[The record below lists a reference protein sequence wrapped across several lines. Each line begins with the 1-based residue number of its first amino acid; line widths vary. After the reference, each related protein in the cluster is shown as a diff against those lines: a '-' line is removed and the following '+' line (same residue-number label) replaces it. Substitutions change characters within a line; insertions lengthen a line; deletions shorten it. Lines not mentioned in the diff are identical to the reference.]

1 MYVMHPSFWG
11 KLIIYFQSK
20 IKLIE
25 LGCLCNWLN
34 YTQKKKKKKK
44 KKCWVCATHGFHPTL
59 DVIAHLMRLSLKSS
73 CQPCLLT
80 RFDIKCVGHAE
91 VKACFVCLHLLWLD
105 AKHVEG
111 RKEGKD
117 DEIKVGYSAIW
128 CTRRKEEWRGEAP
141 VSETKDSAILEI
153 CCVSERKQKRREN

>member
-34 YTQKKKKKKK
+34 YIQKKKKY
-44 KKCWVCATHGFHPTL
+44 WVCATHGFQPTL
-59 DVIAHLMRLSLKSS
+59 DVIAHLMCLSLKSS

-80 RFDIKCVGHAE
+80 RLDIKCVGDAE

-105 AKHVEG
+105 VKHVEG

-117 DEIKVGYSAIW
+117 EEIKVGYSAIW
-128 CTRRKEEWRGEAP
+128 CTRRKEEWRGRGEVP
-141 VSETKDSAILEI
+141 VSETKDSAILKI
-153 CCVSERKQKRREN
+153 YVSDRKQKRREK